1 MRYYIFFYFI
11 LITSFIF
18 GQEIGHVKKGNHS
31 IKLLKSNNL
40 FVCVYSDVNATA
52 FNKVNSFN
60 FSNKN
65 TIYEIMMDGFN
76 NKDHQIFV
84 QTNKDTIVKFEY
96 KRIKGEWML
105 KIKQNN
111 LDTKTIGI
119 STFFNKEQIV
129 ELFGNP

>member
-18 GQEIGHVKKGNHS
+18 GQEIGYVKKGNHS

-52 FNKVNSFN
+52 FNKENSFN

-65 TIYEIMMDGFN
+65 TIYEIMMNGFN

-111 LDTKTIGI
+111 LDTKTIGM